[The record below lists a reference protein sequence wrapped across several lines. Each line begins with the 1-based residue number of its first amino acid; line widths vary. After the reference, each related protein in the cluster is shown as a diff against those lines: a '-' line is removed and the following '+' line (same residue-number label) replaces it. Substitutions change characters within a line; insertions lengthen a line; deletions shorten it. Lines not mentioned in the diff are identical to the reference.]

1 LTPTTFPLDLPTSAG
16 THYFKCSA

>member
-1 LTPTTFPLDLPTSAG
+1 LTPTTFPLDFPTSAG